1 MRSATLTADSARH
14 LLSHTNQSFGSGSG
28 LIDRPS
34 FASCYFICFPAMPRT
49 SHSFHRSRSPVQ
61 RVDGPVIVLTE
72 EDHAHVED
80 SQEVEDDWPVAA
92 HLFVMMN
99 EAIVLGMNSSELS
112 VKVEMWRAN
121 LEGRQTPEA
130 SQSWQSQ
137 SPSSQS
143 SGSQ

>member
-1 MRSATLTADSARH
+1 M
-14 LLSHTNQSFGSGSG
+14 
-28 LIDRPS
+28 
-34 FASCYFICFPAMPRT
+34 
-49 SHSFHRSRSPVQ
+49 
-61 RVDGPVIVLTE
+61 
-72 EDHAHVED
+72 ED

-99 EAIVLGMNSSELS
+99 EAIVRGMNSSELS